1 MAYTNVFKLKKS
13 LKLLDTVEKS
23 EYLLASLSVTQV
35 NKISFMLQTIQK
47 RERMFF
53 SVNTKTSKQCNI
65 SQFAIYILHS
75 FLFLKVTSVIKQ
87 TRKNSH
93 NHD

>member
-1 MAYTNVFKLKKS
+1 MSLLVALDIDGNAEGSLFWDDGVSIGKYYIYIYYFSMNFMAYTNVFKLKKS

-47 RERMFF
+47 RERVFF
-53 SVNTKTSKQCNI
+53 
-65 SQFAIYILHS
+65 L
-75 FLFLKVTSVIKQ
+75 
-87 TRKNSH
+87 
-93 NHD
+93 

>member
-1 MAYTNVFKLKKS
+1 MSLLVALDNDGNAEGSLFWDDGVSIGKYYIYIYLFSINFMAYTNVFNLKKS

-23 EYLLASLSVTQV
+23 DYLLASLSVTQV

-53 SVNTKTSKQCNI
+53 
-65 SQFAIYILHS
+65 L
-75 FLFLKVTSVIKQ
+75 
-87 TRKNSH
+87 
-93 NHD
+93 

>member
-1 MAYTNVFKLKKS
+1 MFLNFKKS

-35 NKISFMLQTIQK
+35 NKISFMLQTEARK
-47 RERMFF
+47 NVF

>member
-1 MAYTNVFKLKKS
+1 MFLNFKKS

-53 SVNTKTSKQCNI
+53 FCKHKNVKTMQYFTICYIYLAFIFISKSYISNKANT
-65 SQFAIYILHS
+65 
-75 FLFLKVTSVIKQ
+75 
-87 TRKNSH
+87 
-93 NHD
+93 